1 MAFKAEQVGYPLMI
15 GAAVLGIWYALKGNT
30 TPATVTATA
39 PYASGVPT
47 APATQVSLGNPQ
59 VQNGIEYIVLATQNP
74 YSATP
79 GISTP
84 TDTPGN
90 STPTIQGPPGYLTFN
105 LPPNF
110 APKANVGG
118 GASGNGLGKGG
129 GCGCGGS
136 CGGGGAAKS
145 SCQSCPAAYADGNGS
160 CLTSASKAVPA
171 KVLQMSLA
179 NMASAGWPHAFESIA

>member
-1 MAFKAEQVGYPLMI
+1 MAFKVEQVGYPVMI
-15 GAAVLGIWYALKGNT
+15 GAAVLGIWYALRGNGS
-30 TPATVTATA
+30 PATVTATA
-39 PYASGVPT
+39 PYSSGVP
-47 APATQVSLGNPQ
+47 ASPGTQVSLGNPQ
-59 VQNGIEYIVLATQNP
+59 LQNGIDYIVLATQNP

-90 STPTIQGPPGYLTFN
+90 STPSVAGPPGYLTFN
-105 LPPNF
+105 LPPSM
-110 APKANVGG
+110 APKASGVGSP

-129 GCGCGGS
+129 GCGCS
-136 CGGGGAAKS
+136 GGGGGG
-145 SCQSCPAAYADGNGS
+145 CQSCPAAYSDGSGA